1 MNKKNIKANSEAH
14 VTAITT
20 ENQILKL
27 KELSESIDELDKK
40 MYRQLVEIVKA
51 NGGIIKTDNKE
62 EIWAYQNE
70 SDYGCGDYYTEK
82 KVLAVKVE
90 DDILYVLLGGKDE
103 FLFDE
108 EKLTQDEIN
117 EMLDN
122 IQNDEDCWYDVD
134 YDNFIL
140 TTPTLYWMCC
150 AIGEYIK

>member
-70 SDYGCGDYYTEK
+70 SDYGCGDYYTE
-82 KVLAVKVE
+82 
-90 DDILYVLLGGKDE
+90 
-103 FLFDE
+103 
-108 EKLTQDEIN
+108 
-117 EMLDN
+117 
-122 IQNDEDCWYDVD
+122 NDEDCWYDVD